1 MMENIVAV
9 LAGLAIA
16 LVIFF
21 VLILIFKWLWN
32 ITMPEVFGIREVT
45 FWQAFRILILA
56 SILFGGHRTIQ
67 QGADMGSDAMDE
79 NSAEQSE
86 EPSR

>member
-1 MMENIVAV
+1 MENIISI

-21 VLILIFKWLWN
+21 VLIFIFKWLWN

>member
-1 MMENIVAV
+1 MENIVAV

-32 ITMPEVFGIREVT
+32 ITMPEVFGIKAVT

-67 QGADMGSDAMDE
+67 QGADMGADAMDE
-79 NSAEQSE
+79 ESMAQAE
-86 EPSR
+86 

>member
-1 MMENIVAV
+1 MENIISI

-21 VLILIFKWLWN
+21 VLIFIFKWLWN

-67 QGADMGSDAMDE
+67 QGADMGTDAMDE
-79 NSAEQSE
+79 ESTEQAE
-86 EPSR
+86 

>member
-1 MMENIVAV
+1 MEDIVAV

-32 ITMPEVFGIREVT
+32 ITMPEVFGIKEVT

-67 QGADMGSDAMDE
+67 QGADMGTDAMDE
-79 NSAEQSE
+79 EITVQAE
-86 EPSR
+86 